1 MPLPKDFQF
10 SQSSLQDFVEC
21 RRRFY
26 LRYILK
32 LRWPAVK
39 TEPVVQSE
47 RLMLQGSAF
56 HHYIHQYLLGVS
68 TQQILTIMSTE
79 EGIGSWW
86 QNFLTH
92 AQNLPGVGG
101 KTILRFPEHTLAGV
115 LMESRLVAKYDLIS
129 IMEDGNVIIYDWK
142 TSQKKPKR
150 SWLTARIQTVLY
162 PYLLVIAGQHLAQPA
177 GFQPHQVNLVYW
189 FAAQPEKA
197 ETFSLDQAE
206 FEKAQQQITDLTS
219 LITRLASDNNEQVF
233 PLTDDENRCAFCVY
247 RSLCDRGVHAGNA
260 ITEMESET
268 MMGEIE
274 FAFDQIG
281 EIEF

>member
-1 MPLPKDFQF
+1 
-10 SQSSLQDFVEC
+10 
-21 RRRFY
+21 
-26 LRYILK
+26 
-32 LRWPAVK
+32 
-39 TEPVVQSE
+39 
-47 RLMLQGSAF
+47 
-56 HHYIHQYLLGVS
+56 
-68 TQQILTIMSTE
+68 
-79 EGIGSWW
+79 
-86 QNFLTH
+86 
-92 AQNLPGVGG
+92 
-101 KTILRFPEHTLAGV
+101 
-115 LMESRLVAKYDLIS
+115 
-129 IMEDGNVIIYDWK
+129 MEDGNVIIYDWK